1 MQQIVRSG
9 QELMAGPRLSGGI
22 AGQGIRP
29 LDGKEAAAAVRT
41 KKEKK
46 QDAVPPANLLQ
57 NFKRLA
63 LIGRYLRVG
72 VMAGGVE
79 TQRRQGTPQGGPLSP
94 LLSNIL
100 LDDLDKELERRGHA
114 FRRYADDC
122 NV

>member
-63 LIGRYLRVG
+63 LIGMRFARNPDRGRKLAE
-72 VMAGGVE
+72 AGS
-79 TQRRQGTPQGGPLSP
+79 LSGRP
-94 LLSNIL
+94 ST
-100 LDDLDKELERRGHA
+100 G
-114 FRRYADDC
+114 
-122 NV
+122 